1 MLLYQG
7 KCALYLVVKIRPLP
21 SKEIKRSLVEPLL
34 PSMDKNFLI
43 QATNDIYRLTLFF
56 PKKEPLRYKM
66 REVADDILASINNS
80 DRQIMKR
87 QIRDDF
93 IVNNLSIL
101 NNFFE
106 IAKAQDWVSISD
118 ILAVQEK
125 YINLMKEV
133 EFSQLPIKPKLSI
146 AQISDRQEKIL
157 SFLKKSGRVQIQ
169 EVKQIFPE
177 VTKRTIRRDFE
188 QMLNQG
194 LVERLG
200 EKNNT
205 CYQIKTS

>member
-1 MLLYQG
+1 
-7 KCALYLVVKIRPLP
+7 
-21 SKEIKRSLVEPLL
+21 
-34 PSMDKNFLI
+34 MDKDFLI

-56 PKKEPLRYKM
+56 PKKEPLRYKI
-66 REVADDILASINNS
+66 REVADDILASANK
-80 DRQIMKR
+80 DKR
-87 QIRDDF
+87 TIGHL
-93 IVNNLSIL
+93 VSTL
-101 NNFFE
+101 NGFFE
-106 IAKAQDWVSISD
+106 VAKAQEWVSLSD
-118 ILAVQEK
+118 ISVVQEK
-125 YINLMKEV
+125 YINLMKMAEIKIIAEV
-133 EFSQLPIKPKLSI
+133 KHQPI
-146 AQISDRQEKIL
+146 QITSRQEKIL

>member
-1 MLLYQG
+1 
-7 KCALYLVVKIRPLP
+7 
-21 SKEIKRSLVEPLL
+21 
-34 PSMDKNFLI
+34 MDKDFLI

-66 REVADDILASINNS
+66 REVANDILASINNS
-80 DRQIMKR
+80 DRQIIKR

-93 IVNNLSIL
+93 IVNNLNIL

-106 IAKAQDWVSISD
+106 VAKAQGWVSVSD

-146 AQISDRQEKIL
+146 AQISDRQKKIL

-169 EVKQIFPE
+169 EVKQVFPE
-177 VTKRTIRRDFE
+177 VTKRTIRRDFK